1 MNSVITFSC
10 LHHHRFQIATA
21 PVKRVVHALSLLL
34 LATTVLGATK
44 PNVLFIAVDDMN
56 CWVGALGVHP
66 QASTPNID
74 RLAKRG
80 MLFTHAYCAA
90 PLCNPSRIALV
101 TSLRPSTT
109 GVYGNQHRFRK
120 FIPDVVTLPQY
131 FRANGYRV
139 LGGGKVF
146 DIQNHSSDP
155 KSWEEYFPIPP
166 DDVKPPRDPDA
177 KKKPFGW
184 GPLKATDEQMSD
196 MKIANWAAR
205 HLAKTN
211 DRPLFLAVGFFK
223 PHVPLRV
230 PQKYFDMHP
239 LDKII
244 LPEIKEDDTDDLP
257 PTGKLWANQAPGL
270 KAGNHQMIVTN
281 HLWKSAVQAYLATCS
296 FSDACVGRVLDAF
309 DKSPYATNTVIVL
322 WSDNGWHLGEKL
334 HWQKHVLWEEATH
347 VPLAFVVP
355 GLTKPNQ
362 RCSRVVSF
370 MDIYPTMTELCGLQT
385 PKTLEG
391 ISFISL
397 LKNPEGP
404 WDRPAISTYGPNN
417 HAVRTE
423 QWRYIR
429 YANGDEEL
437 YDELSDPKE
446 WTNLASRPENVGI
459 KKHLATYLPKVN
471 IPDRLPQSDFNQKPW
486 KTDLGED

>member
-1 MNSVITFSC
+1 MKNIFDFRYSIFDC
-10 LHHHRFQIATA
+10 L
-21 PVKRVVHALSLLL
+21 LSAFIWLG
-34 LATTVLGATK
+34 VSSSLGATNK

-56 CWVGALGVHP
+56 SWVGVLGGHP
-66 QASTPNID
+66 QAKTPHID
-74 RLAKRG
+74 RIAKRG
-80 MLFTHAYCAA
+80 MLFTHAYAAA

-101 TSLRPSTT
+101 TSLRPSTS
-109 GVYGNQHRFRK
+109 GVYANQHRFRK
-120 FIPDVVTLPQY
+120 FIPDVVTMLQY
-131 FRANGYRV
+131 YRQNGYRV

-146 DIQNHSSDP
+146 DIQNHTSDP
-155 KSWEEYFPIPP
+155 KSWEEYFPIPS
-166 DDVKPPRDPDA
+166 DDVKPARDPLA
-177 KKKPFGW
+177 RKKPFAW
-184 GPLKATDEQMSD
+184 GPLNATDDQMSD
-196 MKIANWAAR
+196 MKIANWAVK
-205 HLAKTN
+205 HLAETN

-223 PHVPLRV
+223 PHIPLYV

-244 LPEIKEDDTDDLP
+244 LPEVREDDADDLP

-309 DKSPYATNTVIVL
+309 DKSIYATNTIVVL
-322 WSDNGWHLGEKL
+322 WSDNGWHLGEKQ

-347 VPLAFVVP
+347 VPLAFVIP
-355 GLTKPNQ
+355 GVTKPTE
-362 RCSRVVSF
+362 RCDRIVSF
-370 MDIYPTMTELCGLQT
+370 LDIYPTMTELCGLQT
-385 PKTLEG
+385 PKNIEG

-397 LKNPEGP
+397 LRNPNAP
-404 WDRPAISTYGPNN
+404 WNRPAISTYGPNN

-437 YDELSDPKE
+437 YDELADPKE
-446 WTNLASRPENVGI
+446 WNNLAPRSEYLAV
-459 KKHLATYLPKVN
+459 KKHLATFLPRVN
-471 IPDRLPQSDFNQKPW
+471 VPDRLPQSDFNHAPW
-486 KTDLGED
+486 KVVGGEN

>member
-1 MNSVITFSC
+1 MKF
-10 LHHHRFQIATA
+10 LHF
-21 PVKRVVHALSLLL
+21 HAGAILLL
-34 LATTVLGATK
+34 LGIAPFSGHAQASSTK

-56 CWVGALGVHP
+56 DWVGVMGGHP
-66 QASTPNID
+66 QAKTPNID

-90 PLCNPSRIALV
+90 PLCNPSRIALI

-109 GVYGNQHRFRK
+109 GVYGNLHRFRK
-120 FIPDVVTLPQY
+120 FIPNAVTLPQY

-146 DIQNHSSDP
+146 DIANKMSDP
-155 KSWEEYFPIPP
+155 ISWEEYFPIP
-166 DDVKPPRDPDA
+166 DSDVKAPRDPDA
-177 KKKPFGW
+177 RKKPFPW
-184 GPLKATDEQMSD
+184 GPLKAEDDQMSD
-196 MKIANWAAR
+196 MKIANWAVNK
-205 HLAKTN
+205 LKEKN
-211 DRPLFLAVGFFK
+211 DRPLFLAVGFYK
-223 PHVPLRV
+223 PHIPLIV

-244 LPEIKEDDTDDLP
+244 LPQIKEDDLDDLP
-257 PTGKLWANQAPGL
+257 PTGKLWAYQAPGL
-270 KAGNHQMIVTN
+270 KPGNHQMIVTN
-281 HLWKSAVQAYLATCS
+281 GLWKSAVQAYLATCS

-309 DKSPYATNTVIVL
+309 DKSPYATNTIVVL
-322 WSDNGWHLGEKL
+322 WSDHGWHLGEKL

-347 VPLAFVVP
+347 APLMFVVP

-370 MDIYPTMTELCGLQT
+370 LDIYPTMTELCSLKT

-397 LKNPEGP
+397 LKNPEAK
-404 WDRPAISTYGPNN
+404 WDRPAIMTFGPNN
-417 HAVRTE
+417 HAIRTE

-437 YDELSDPKE
+437 YDETKDKKE
-446 WTNLASRPENVGI
+446 WFNLATHPEFAPV
-459 KKHLATYLPKVN
+459 KKQLAAQLPKVN
-471 IPDRLPQSDFNQKPW
+471 APDKLRNSDFNKKPW
-486 KTDLGED
+486 NSSKDGSVSLDPKKGVED